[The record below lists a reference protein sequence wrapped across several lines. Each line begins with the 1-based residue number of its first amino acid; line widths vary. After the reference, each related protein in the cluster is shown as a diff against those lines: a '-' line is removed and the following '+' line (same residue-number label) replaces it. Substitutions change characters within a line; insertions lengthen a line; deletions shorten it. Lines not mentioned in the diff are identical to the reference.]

1 MTEEQAL
8 SELERVAAERDQ
20 LAAEVRDLRERL
32 RVSRMVLGTL
42 SDTVLS
48 GKGTYSVPW
57 QGAEGWQKEGG
68 R

>member
-20 LAAEVRDLRERL
+20 LAEEVRDLRERL

-42 SDTVLS
+42 ADTVLS
-48 GKGTYSVPW
+48 GSGAITVPW
-57 QGAEGWQKEGG
+57 QGAEGWQKEGV

>member
-1 MTEEQAL
+1 MTEQQAL

-42 SDTVLS
+42 ADTVLS
-48 GKGTYSVPW
+48 GKGTMGVPW
-57 QGAEGWQKEGG
+57 QGPTGWQKGDG
-68 R
+68 V

>member
-1 MTEEQAL
+1 MTDEQAL

-48 GKGTYSVPW
+48 GKGAIAVPW
-57 QGAEGWQKEGG
+57 QGHSGWQKEGG
-68 R
+68 K